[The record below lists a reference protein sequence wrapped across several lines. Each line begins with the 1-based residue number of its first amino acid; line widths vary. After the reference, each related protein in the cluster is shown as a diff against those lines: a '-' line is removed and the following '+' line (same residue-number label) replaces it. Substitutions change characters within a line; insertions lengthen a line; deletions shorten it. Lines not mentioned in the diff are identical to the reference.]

1 MCILGGSIYPAVQ
14 NVLLACRALGLGAS
28 LTTITSLFETEMHDI
43 LGWPNFIST
52 HALIPI
58 VYPYGRFRLV
68 SRRPVEE
75 VTWLIGTGR
84 HSRSRS
90 LGTTHKT
97 PHPFLRTRRNMR
109 GRLRFVDFSTLTRP
123 ARGLLLAIV
132 AAAGTLALPVLA
144 QSGAAALGSA
154 VETVSP

>member
-75 VTWLIGTGR
+75 VTWLNR
-84 HSRSRS
+84 Y
-90 LGTTHKT
+90 
-97 PHPFLRTRRNMR
+97 
-109 GRLRFVDFSTLTRP
+109 
-123 ARGLLLAIV
+123 
-132 AAAGTLALPVLA
+132 
-144 QSGAAALGSA
+144 GAAFPKPESRDDAQDPA
-154 VETVSP
+154 PFPADTA